1 MSATGNK
8 ALAIAS
14 ASFDPL
20 PEIEARIAAGRRL
33 HRRVAGLGFVH
44 VERPLPFLAFY
55 RRVALPADGT
65 DKLVSTLPAYLLI
78 DEAAPNADLEVAL
91 ERMGAALAARC
102 GAVLLLEVRAAAGEP
117 PAAIDPAVPRFRVH
131 AGEEPKLDETLGVL
145 EAALEQ
151 IRIDGRSAVV
161 AIERRVKNVESK
173 LADPRVH
180 RITLEVEPIYRS
192 RDGVVPYPLVLLEL
206 RKQLD
211 IALRSAF
218 LAFARRFAKE
228 PPAHAQAFGR
238 RRLVKAAREVD
249 RRLASVSNSL
259 RYLLLVT
266 PTNSELAFHEFAKS
280 GFREPPRFDYRPLDL
295 DPELLKREIYA
306 IPLERVEDPALI
318 AIFREKQQELD
329 RLISLLVDRGTER
342 FLWGSLQIF
351 GGVDQSLLALAERLL
366 ARTAGAGDDEP
377 AEPISTES
385 FAELARREVEAYR
398 VGWPELVPQVVV
410 RGDVPGLMV
419 LNGSLVIGN
428 CVRLTLERAH
438 ALIQHEIGTHLVT
451 YYNGTAQQLHHLGSG
466 LAGYEAL
473 QEGLAVLAEYL
484 VGGLSPARLRLIAAR
499 AIAVRSLI
507 GGAGFLDTYRELT
520 DRLGFGARAAFM
532 VAMRVHR
539 SGGLTKD
546 AIYLR
551 GLEQVLGYLASGGD
565 TDDLLVGKVAIHHLP
580 LVRELRLRGV
590 IRPPRLRPRWLTD
603 SAAQQRLSS
612 LRKGTTVIDLC

>member
-20 PEIEARIAAGRRL
+20 PEIEARIAAGLRL
-33 HRRVAGLGFVH
+33 HRRVTGLGFLH

-65 DKLVSTLPAYLLI
+65 EKLVSTLPAYFSI
-78 DEAAPNADLEVAL
+78 EKPAPKAEVDAALK
-91 ERMGAALAARC
+91 RIGAKLAARC
-102 GAVLLLEVRAAAGEP
+102 GAALLLEIRAAAGESRVVV
-117 PAAIDPAVPRFRVH
+117 DSDQPRFRIH
-131 AGEEPKLDETLGVL
+131 ASGNPELDETLSVL
-145 EAALEQ
+145 ETALKE
-151 IRIDGRSAVV
+151 IRIDDRPASAAIVRGDAVV
-161 AIERRVKNVESK
+161 GPSSFGPN
-173 LADPRVH
+173 VH
-180 RITLEVEPIYRS
+180 RVMLEVEPIYRS
-192 RDGVVPYPLVLLEL
+192 PDGGFPLPLVLFEL

-211 IALRSAF
+211 VALRSAF
-218 LAFARRFAKE
+218 VAFARRFAAD
-228 PPAHAQAFGR
+228 PPTHAQAFGR

-249 RRLASVSNSL
+249 RRLADVSNSL

-266 PTNSELAFHEFAKS
+266 PTNSEQAFREFAES
-280 GFREPPRFDYRPLDL
+280 GFRVPPRFSYRPLDL
-295 DPELLKREIYA
+295 DPELLKREIYE

-318 AIFREKQQELD
+318 TIFREKQQELD
-329 RLISLLVDRGTER
+329 RLISLLVDRKTER

-351 GGVDQSLLALAERLL
+351 GGVDQRLLELAERLL
-366 ARTAGAGDDEP
+366 ERTSEAGDDEP
-377 AEPISTES
+377 REPISTEL
-385 FAELARREVEAYR
+385 FAELARSEVESYR
-398 VGWPELVPQVVV
+398 AAWPELVPQVVV
-410 RGDVPGLMV
+410 RGDVPGMMV

-451 YYNGTAQQLHHLGSG
+451 YYNGSAQRLHHLGSG

-499 AIAVRSLI
+499 VIAVRSLI
-507 GGAGFLDTYRELT
+507 GGAGFVDTYRELT
-520 DRLGFGARAAFM
+520 DRLGFGARAAFL

-551 GLEQVLGYLASGGD
+551 GLGQVLDYLASGGS

-580 LVRELRLRGV
+580 LVHELRLRGV

-603 SAAQQRLSS
+603 PTAQQRLLS
-612 LRKGTTVIDLC
+612 LRNGTTVLDLC